1 MTTDARPTT
10 AIAIFAMLALTGPVT
25 AADSTYT
32 DLDLDKCKTIASDDM
47 GAIMKCKG
55 LKGYDIHFLEGDL
68 RQSMLYGPVRKEL
81 IEGAFE
87 SFEPFNHVNT
97 KVEWRLDASGKPFAA
112 ILRWFI
118 ENIGDTGSPTKEA
131 EGQVLVI
138 SRVAQPDDGLSCVV
152 GYVDALSNP
161 NANELARQI
170 ADNEARDFA
179 CGYQEST
186 WTGKRGDK
194 TSDPTHVWP
203 EGLAQE

>member
-10 AIAIFAMLALTGPVT
+10 AIAIFAMLTLTGPVT

-118 ENIGDTGSPTKEA
+118 ENIGDTGSPTKEV

-152 GYVDALSNP
+152 GYVDALSNA

-179 CGYQEST
+179 CGYQESM
-186 WTGKRGDK
+186 WKGKRGGK
-194 TSDPTHVWP
+194 TSEPTHVWP